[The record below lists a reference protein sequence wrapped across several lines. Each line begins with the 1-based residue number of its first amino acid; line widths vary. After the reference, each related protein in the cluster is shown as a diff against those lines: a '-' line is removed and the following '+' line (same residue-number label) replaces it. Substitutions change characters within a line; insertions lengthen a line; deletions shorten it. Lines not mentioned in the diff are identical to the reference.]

1 MMFNAAEEFRKL
13 VRVMQVASRPRLRDF
28 ERMATVTGAG
38 IIVMG
43 IIGLIISFI
52 LNIR

>member
-1 MMFNAAEEFRKL
+1 MFNAAEEFRKL
-13 VRVMQVASRPRLRDF
+13 VRVMQVASRPRMRDF
-28 ERMATVTGAG
+28 ERMAAVTGLG
-38 IIVMG
+38 IVVMG